1 MAENELLDVAS
12 GKRWGETRNDLRAGM
27 DSNVIAGRAVDE
39 LNRGIRRS
47 LVNAQR
53 KGDTLQSLVLAADSG
68 REGMRAA
75 INRFADPALARIVI
89 NAFLKFP
96 GCRDRVTLVD
106 TVTTL
111 IIDRVCDAIVGH
123 AGNSL
128 RYQDAVE
135 RQALRFALTSKLMSY
150 RRDLH
155 SLISNSTAGLPV
167 RLVLRPRTTQA
178 SKRLRVKTV
187 LEQSLLPGTGSP
199 NHAERRH

>member
-12 GKRWGETRNDLRAGM
+12 GKRWSETRNDLRAGM
-27 DSNVIAGRAVDE
+27 DPDVIAGRAVDE
-39 LNRGIRRS
+39 LNRGICRS

-53 KGDTLQSLVLAADSG
+53 KGDTLQSLILAADSG

-75 INRFADPALARIVI
+75 INRFPDPALARIVVG
-89 NAFLKFP
+89 AFLKYP
-96 GCRDRVTLVD
+96 GCRDRMTLVH

-123 AGNSL
+123 AGDSL

-135 RQALRFALTSKLMSY
+135 RRALRFALNSKLMSF
-150 RRDLH
+150 RRELH
-155 SLISNSTAGLPV
+155 LLISNSTAGLPV
-167 RLVLRPRTTQA
+167 KLVLRPRTTQA
-178 SKRLRVKTV
+178 SKKLRVRTV
-187 LEQSLLPGTGSP
+187 LEQSLLSGTASP